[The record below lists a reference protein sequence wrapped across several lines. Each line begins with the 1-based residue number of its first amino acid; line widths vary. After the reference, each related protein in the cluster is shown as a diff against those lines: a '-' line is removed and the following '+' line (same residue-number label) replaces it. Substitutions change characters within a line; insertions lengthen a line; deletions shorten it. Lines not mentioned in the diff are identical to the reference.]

1 MNGPLHPA
9 IVHLPVALALLL
21 PLLAAGAA
29 FAIHR
34 KKLPRWVWGAVIALE
49 ALLVGSGALAMRSG
63 EADEERVEAVVP
75 EGALEA
81 HEEAATIFVGAAGVA
96 LAIGLL
102 AAALP
107 SARARAA
114 AMAATALGLA
124 GVAFLA
130 FQVGRAGGELVY
142 AHGAASAY
150 AAPGGAVPLSTYR
163 GDAD

>member
-9 IVHLPVALALLL
+9 IVHLPLALALLL

-34 KKLPRWVWGAVIALE
+34 RKLPRWVWVVVIGLE
-49 ALLVGSGALAMRSG
+49 ALLVGTGVLAIRTG
-63 EADEERVEAVVP
+63 EGDEERVESIVP
-75 EGALEA
+75 ESVLEA

-102 AAALP
+102 GAALP
-107 SARARAA
+107 GARARSA
-114 AMAATALGLA
+114 AMAATALALA

-150 AAPGGAVPLSTYR
+150 AARGAPPVR
-163 GDAD
+163 AAVDDD